1 MMTLDEA
8 IKHARDKAEE
18 SREYIVDDCN
28 LEPFEAHCNSQCIKC
43 AEEHEQLAEWLQELK
58 NYRKQEKMT
67 NVLFLPCG
75 IGDDVYCIEKTIECK
90 YDYSDECPMDNKWA
104 YCGSEV
110 DSFICCKYQYKR
122 PTVVHRLFELNMLDK
137 FAKTVFLT
145 LEEAKEKL
153 KEMENV
159 K

>member
-1 MMTLDEA
+1 MTIDDA
-8 IKHARDKAEE
+8 IQHAREKAKEQK
-18 SREYIVDDCN
+18 YYAV
-28 LEPFEAHCNSQCIKC
+28 FERGSNFSSCIKC

-58 NYRKQEKMT
+58 NYRERERMT

-75 IGDDVYCIEKTIECK
+75 IGSDVYCIEDIIECK
-90 YDYSDECPMDNKWA
+90 YDYSDGCPMDFKYA
-104 YCGSEV
+104 DCGSEE
-110 DSFICCKYQYKR
+110 DDFITCEHQYRR

>member
-8 IKHARDKAEE
+8 IEHCLEKAKEE
-18 SREYIVDDCN
+18 KRKLLKVGDIYACS
-28 LEPFEAHCNSQCIKC
+28 KC

-58 NYRKQEKMT
+58 NYRKRERMT
-67 NVLFLPCG
+67 NVLFLPCELG
-75 IGDDVYCIEKTIECK
+75 SGVYCIEETIECR
-90 YDYSDECPMDNKWA
+90 YNYSDDCPMDFKYT

-110 DSFICCKYQYKR
+110 DSFICCEHQYTR
-122 PTVVHRLFELNMLDK
+122 LTVVHRTFELTMLDK

-153 KEMENV
+153 KEMETMRC
-159 K
+159 KE

>member
-8 IKHARDKAEE
+8 IEHCLEKAKEE
-18 SREYIVDDCN
+18 KRKLLKVGDIYACS
-28 LEPFEAHCNSQCIKC
+28 KC

-58 NYRKQEKMT
+58 NYRKREEMT
-67 NVLFLPCG
+67 SVLFLPCEL
-75 IGDDVYCIEKTIECK
+75 GDDVYCIEETIECK

-122 PTVVHRLFELNMLDK
+122 LTVVHRLFELNMLDK
-137 FAKTVFLT
+137 FGKTVFLT
-145 LEEAKEKL
+145 MEEAKEKL
-153 KEMENV
+153 SKLDS

>member
-8 IKHARDKAEE
+8 IEHARSKA
-18 SREYIVDDCN
+18 REQMYN
-28 LEPFEAHCNSQCIKC
+28 ANFEKGFNFRSCIKC

-58 NYRKQEKMT
+58 NYRKREET
-67 NVLFLPCG
+67 TSALFLPCELG
-75 IGDDVYCIEKTIECK
+75 SDVYCIEEIIECK
-90 YDYSDECPMDNKWA
+90 YNYSDECPIDFKYA
-104 YCGSEV
+104 DCGSEE
-110 DSFICCKYQYKR
+110 DDFITCEHQYRR
-122 PTVVHRLFELNMLDK
+122 PTIVHRLFELTMLDK